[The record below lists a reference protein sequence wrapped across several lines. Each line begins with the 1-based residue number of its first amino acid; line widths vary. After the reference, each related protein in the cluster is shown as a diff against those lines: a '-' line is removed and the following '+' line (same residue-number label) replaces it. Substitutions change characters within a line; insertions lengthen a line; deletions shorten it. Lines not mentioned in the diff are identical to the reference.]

1 MMIQSV
7 TKAGKKLF
15 VILILGITLLQSG
28 CNNSTKETQQ
38 KAEKTDGVEEQKKTE
53 SGDWEEARTTPYG
66 KYPETVTY
74 TLAQMNGANNS
85 NLPKGQTY
93 ENNEY
98 TRYLKKMLN
107 IQNENTYM
115 ESEDRYDEFVNVIV
129 KDRMLPDVMV
139 ISDKKMLDEMVE
151 NDLIEDLT
159 EVYEFCTTDRIKAM
173 YSSYGTELL
182 DSVKYDGKLMAMPET
197 VIDHGP
203 CLLWLR
209 KDWMDKL
216 GLEEPQT
223 LEEAFDVIEAF
234 QKNRMGA
241 APGEEPI
248 GLVCDTSLVGTTSSS
263 YSVDPVFQKFGA
275 NPQRWQK
282 GENGEVVY
290 GSLTEETKN
299 ALEYLNQLYE
309 RGILDE
315 NFALR
320 AQNNLRDL
328 VVSGKCGAFFGL

>member
-28 CNNSTKETQQ
+28 CNKATKGTQQ
-38 KAEKTDGVEEQKKTE
+38 KAEKADGVEEKKKTE

-85 NLPKGQTY
+85 NLPQGQTY

-159 EVYEFCTTDRIKAM
+159 EVYESCTTDRIKAM

-223 LEEAFDVIEAF
+223 LEEAFDV
-234 QKNRMGA
+234 M
-241 APGEEPI
+241 
-248 GLVCDTSLVGTTSSS
+248 
-263 YSVDPVFQKFGA
+263 
-275 NPQRWQK
+275 
-282 GENGEVVY
+282 
-290 GSLTEETKN
+290 
-299 ALEYLNQLYE
+299 
-309 RGILDE
+309 
-315 NFALR
+315 
-320 AQNNLRDL
+320 
-328 VVSGKCGAFFGL
+328 

>member
-28 CNNSTKETQQ
+28 CNKATKETQQ
-38 KAEKTDGVEEQKKTE
+38 KAEKADGVEEKKKTE

-85 NLPKGQTY
+85 NLPQGQTY

-216 GLEEPQT
+216 E
-223 LEEAFDVIEAF
+223 
-234 QKNRMGA
+234 
-241 APGEEPI
+241 I
-248 GLVCDTSLVGTTSSS
+248 G
-263 YSVDPVFQKFGA
+263 
-275 NPQRWQK
+275 
-282 GENGEVVY
+282 
-290 GSLTEETKN
+290 
-299 ALEYLNQLYE
+299 
-309 RGILDE
+309 
-315 NFALR
+315 R
-320 AQNNLRDL
+320 AHI
-328 VVSGKCGAFFGL
+328 